1 MMRICRLITVLAL
14 ATGLLGCGGPTPTPT
29 PAAGVL
35 PPPPPV
41 VAAPEPER
49 VPPPPEKLVVS
60 HPRELAELDLGRL
73 VSLDLALSPED
84 RRERAS
90 QLRDDLDYDHAC
102 AELDLTRLAER
113 TPALR
118 TLRISGCLDAVH
130 AGLGALVGVESLEL
144 ADVTLDGVVMGRI
157 ASLPRLR
164 DLTLARVTQGAEPVA
179 LLARAR
185 LFSLVL
191 RDLATDSGLA
201 AIAGDVAGLQALT
214 LEGQWAGHDALLE
227 VADATALRDV
237 KLLDTRAGNFS
248 LHQLK
253 PLTGLSR
260 LTLRGPGFNDYSPLY
275 VRDLP
280 LTEFTCACPNLGDK
294 GLRALGRQPGLR
306 RLVLPQSRITGAG
319 LEELAKLGLQSI
331 EIRGRDLGP
340 DGLLALSRLPDLRT
354 LVLGLAPPLT
364 LADPAMQHLG
374 ELAGLRMLVL
384 DIPSLGDRVADELG
398 ELTGLVELD
407 LGRTQISDNGL
418 RALAGMHGLKVLRL
432 HHTKVTHRGL
442 AHLAGL
448 TQLEV
453 LELDHTDVVDGGVAH
468 LKDLTAL
475 RVLRLDATLI
485 TDQSLQYLRGMDKL
499 EQLNLADTVVTADG
513 AATLLALP
521 SLRSVNLA
529 RTRAS
534 D

>member
-1 MMRICRLITVLAL
+1 M
-14 ATGLLGCGGPTPTPT
+14 
-29 PAAGVL
+29 
-35 PPPPPV
+35 

-179 LLARAR
+179 LLARAA
-185 LFSLVL
+185 LSLVL

-227 VADATALRDV
+227 VAEATALRDV

-374 ELAGLRMLVL
+374 ELAGLRTLVL

-398 ELTGLVELD
+398 ELVGLVELD

-468 LKDLTAL
+468 LKDLAAL

>member
-1 MMRICRLITVLAL
+1 MMRTRSLMTVLAFG
-14 ATGLLGCGGPTPTPT
+14 TGLLGCGGPPPTPK
-29 PAAGVL
+29 PEVGV
-35 PPPPPV
+35 PTPPPPV
-41 VAAPEPER
+41 IAAPEPER

-60 HPRELAELDLGRL
+60 HPRELAEVDLSRL

-130 AGLGALVGVESLEL
+130 AGLGALIGVESLAL
-144 ADVTLDGVVMGRI
+144 ADLTLDGVVMGRI

-164 DLTLARVTQGAEPVA
+164 HLTLARVAQGAEPVA

-185 LFSLVL
+185 LESLVL

-201 AIAGDVAGLQALT
+201 ALAGDVAGLQTLT
-214 LEGQWAGHDALLE
+214 LEGSWAGHDALLE
-227 VADATALRDV
+227 VADGVALKEV

-260 LTLRGPGFNDYSPLY
+260 LTLRGSGFNDYSPLY

-294 GLRALGRQPGLR
+294 GLRALGRQVGLR
-306 RLVLPQSRITGAG
+306 RLVLPQSRISGAG

-364 LADPAMQHLG
+364 LADPTMQHLG
-374 ELAGLRMLVL
+374 ELAGLRTLVL

-398 ELTGLVELD
+398 ELIGLVELD
-407 LGRTQISDNGL
+407 LGATQISDAGL

-442 AHLAGL
+442 ANLAAL

-453 LELDHTDVVDGGVAH
+453 LELDHTDVVDGGVAS
-468 LKDLTAL
+468 LKDLTSL

-485 TDQSLQYLRGMDKL
+485 TDQSLQYLRGMTKL

-513 AATLLALP
+513 AATLLSLP